1 MYFRMDGR
9 KIIENFFKRELGMDL
24 NISCLKCWEQNWSSK
39 SDFTLLSTV
48 KVKKFLRWKC
58 MVYIGGEEDLEGE
71 DLSMKQNNKMKFAET
86 IQGHVFQRRGHPEK
100 QIARGTNNAE
110 TDYK

>member
-1 MYFRMDGR
+1 
-9 KIIENFFKRELGMDL
+9 
-24 NISCLKCWEQNWSSK
+24 
-39 SDFTLLSTV
+39 
-48 KVKKFLRWKC
+48 

-86 IQGHVFQRRGHPEK
+86 IQGHVFQRRGHPGK
-100 QIARGTNNAE
+100 QIAHGTNNAE